1 MSRPLDHC
9 HGRPYTLGRLYKH
22 VSHTN
27 GERSSDNLALFFMGN
42 FICVPVRQ
50 MHGSDRLR
58 LMQNFLQILNFIL
71 ICISLTCLI
80 IVLIKAGYLYY
91 YNRYVNRIS
100 LRNYYNLKLCLQ
112 SVLIRNMEI

>member
-27 GERSSDNLALFFMGN
+27 GERSSENLALFMGN

-50 MHGSDRLR
+50 MHGLDRLR

-71 ICISLTCLI
+71 IYISLTRLI
-80 IVLIKAGYLYY
+80 IVLIKAEYL
-91 YNRYVNRIS
+91 
-100 LRNYYNLKLCLQ
+100 C
-112 SVLIRNMEI
+112 